1 MMKRR
6 TVLAVVIVLLIAVTV
21 GLVAVWPAR
30 VEATDDLQPGD
41 TTQVIDGN
49 WELTRE
55 WNIVREDSGDELLY
69 VRAAD
74 ESNAWNTFFRLYEDW
89 TVSAQMQ
96 PEMFYS
102 GSSLRLA
109 FGDTNENIGLA
120 VSVNYESL
128 MRVRLSVDGLTN
140 KGWKNYLESDGALD
154 IEDAPVEV
162 KAVRKNGSHKLD
174 ITLSQNGQTL
184 FEASTKTL
192 GDEVLRI
199 LCKVNAHYNISGAD
213 TSCKHTDVVIDEAVE
228 ATCSKPGLTEGK
240 HCSVCGEVL
249 VKQTVVPKLDP
260 DKPQTGD
267 PMLFVLWTALALLSA
282 AGAGVVL
289 TIRKRNRNY

>member
-1 MMKRR
+1 M
-6 TVLAVVIVLLIAVTV
+6 IVLLIAVTV

-55 WNIVREDSGDELLY
+55 WDIVREDSGDELLY

-128 MRVRLSVDGLTN
+128 TRVRLSVDGLTN
-140 KGWKNYLESDGALD
+140 KG
-154 IEDAPVEV
+154 
-162 KAVRKNGSHKLD
+162 
-174 ITLSQNGQTL
+174 
-184 FEASTKTL
+184 
-192 GDEVLRI
+192 
-199 LCKVNAHYNISGAD
+199 
-213 TSCKHTDVVIDEAVE
+213 
-228 ATCSKPGLTEGK
+228 
-240 HCSVCGEVL
+240 
-249 VKQTVVPKLDP
+249 
-260 DKPQTGD
+260 
-267 PMLFVLWTALALLSA
+267 
-282 AGAGVVL
+282 
-289 TIRKRNRNY
+289 

>member
-55 WNIVREDSGDELLY
+55 WDIVREDSGDELLY

-162 KAVRKNGSHKLD
+162 KAMRKNGSHKLD

-213 TSCKHTDVVIDEAVE
+213 TSCKHTDVVIDEA
-228 ATCSKPGLTEGK
+228 AEGQRSLCPSSPERGRRNHETTPENTK
-240 HCSVCGEVL
+240 YRL
-249 VKQTVVPKLDP
+249 RLR
-260 DKPQTGD
+260 
-267 PMLFVLWTALALLSA
+267 A
-282 AGAGVVL
+282 AGAAVRACPHRGGRRRGADGGIPL
-289 TIRKRNRNY
+289 HRRECGTPRLC

>member
-49 WELTRE
+49 WELT
-55 WNIVREDSGDELLY
+55 
-69 VRAAD
+69 
-74 ESNAWNTFFRLYEDW
+74 
-89 TVSAQMQ
+89 
-96 PEMFYS
+96 
-102 GSSLRLA
+102 
-109 FGDTNENIGLA
+109 
-120 VSVNYESL
+120 
-128 MRVRLSVDGLTN
+128 RVRLSVDGLTN